1 MRIVERKGPPM
12 SAASSNTSEDL
23 VRRSRE
29 ALSALA
35 AQFLLGMG
43 ANLLGSPEDN
53 TGAARIVAGIVLGL
67 HALVGI
73 GLIVVAVRAWL
84 VARREGIARRAA
96 LWAFIVIILTFLAG
110 VGTMFTGSDWLSFA
124 MSVGFV
130 AAAALYVAVGAIAL
144 ARRQSART
152 QSLS

>member
-1 MRIVERKGPPM
+1 MN
-12 SAASSNTSEDL
+12 SSQAL

-35 AQFLLGMG
+35 LQFLLGMG
-43 ANLLGSPEDN
+43 ANLIGSPDEN
-53 TGAARIVAGIVLGL
+53 SGAARVIAGVILGL

-73 GLIVVAVRAWL
+73 GVIVVAVRVWL
-84 VARREGIARRAA
+84 VARRQGVAQRAA

-110 VGTMFTGSDWLSFA
+110 IGTMLTGSGWMSFL

-130 AAAALYVAVGAIAL
+130 VAAALYVRVGVSAL
-144 ARRQSART
+144 AREPSSDAG
-152 QSLS
+152 

>member
-1 MRIVERKGPPM
+1 MFTLTNP
-12 SAASSNTSEDL
+12 SADL

-35 AQFLLGMG
+35 VQFLLGMG
-43 ANLLGSPEDN
+43 ANLLGSPEEND
-53 TGAARIVAGIVLGL
+53 GAARVFSGIVLGL

-73 GLIVVAVRAWL
+73 GLIIVSVRVWTT
-84 VARREGIARRAA
+84 ARRAGTGQRAA
-96 LWAFIVIILTFLAG
+96 LWAFIVVIATFLVG

-130 AAAALYVAVGAIAL
+130 AAAALYVAVGASAL
-144 ARRQSART
+144 ARQRASIVD
-152 QSLS
+152 

>member
-1 MRIVERKGPPM
+1 M
-12 SAASSNTSEDL
+12 SATSPNTSDAL

-43 ANLLGSPEDN
+43 ANLLGSPEEN
-53 TGAARIVAGIVLGL
+53 TGAAQVIAGIVLGL

-73 GLIVVAVRAWL
+73 GVIVVAVRVWL
-84 VARREGIARRAA
+84 VARREGVAAQAA

-110 VGTMFTGSDWLSFA
+110 VGTMMTGNDWLSFA

-130 AAAALYVAVGAIAL
+130 AAAGLYVAVGASAL
-144 ARRQSART
+144 VRRRSTAA
-152 QSLS
+152 S

>member
-1 MRIVERKGPPM
+1 MN
-12 SAASSNTSEDL
+12 SSEAL

-35 AQFLLGMG
+35 LQFLLGMG
-43 ANLLGSPEDN
+43 ANLLGSPDEN
-53 TGAARIVAGIVLGL
+53 SGAAQIVAGVILGL

-73 GLIVVAVRAWL
+73 GVIIVAVRVWL
-84 VARREGIARRAA
+84 VARRQGVAQRPA

-110 VGTMFTGSDWLSFA
+110 IGTMVTDSGWMSFL

-130 AAAALYVAVGAIAL
+130 AAAALYVRVGFIAL
-144 ARRQSART
+144 APARSSAAG
-152 QSLS
+152 